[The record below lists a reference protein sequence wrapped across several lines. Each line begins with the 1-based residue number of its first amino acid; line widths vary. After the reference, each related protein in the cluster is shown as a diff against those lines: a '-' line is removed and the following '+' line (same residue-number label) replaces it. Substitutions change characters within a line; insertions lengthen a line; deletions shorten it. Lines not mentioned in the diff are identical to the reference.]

1 MSEDPHADPLA
12 RLGAEIDEAR
22 RERFRQQASGRAAAP
37 QGSLGLGLRIATE
50 LVEALCVG
58 SAFGWVAYR
67 FLPAPW
73 GAIGLIVFFF
83 LGAAAG
89 MVNVFRAAKGVGKGS
104 VQPSAGQRE
113 RPRDS

>member
-22 RERFRQQASGRAAAP
+22 RERFRQQAGGRAAAP
-37 QGSLGLGLRIATE
+37 QGALGLGLRIATE
-50 LVEALCVG
+50 LVAALCVG
-58 SAFGWVAYR
+58 SAFGWLAYR

-73 GAIGLIVFFF
+73 GVIGLILFFF
-83 LGAAAG
+83 FGAAAG

-104 VQPSAGQRE
+104 LQSSAGQGD
-113 RPRDS
+113 RPRGS